1 MAHADATGRIE
12 VLVSYGAAP
21 HQVDLVNVPLAT
33 GATVRDA
40 IEASGVLRRYP
51 EIDLAQAKIGVWGKV
66 RQPGDPVRDGDRVE
80 IYRPLKVDPKEARRQ
95 RYQGHKAKLQ
105 GRTKPA

>member
-40 IEASGVLRRYP
+40 IEASGVLR
-51 EIDLAQAKIGVWGKV
+51 
-66 RQPGDPVRDGDRVE
+66 
-80 IYRPLKVDPKEARRQ
+80 EAAPC
-95 RYQGHKAKLQ
+95 GC
-105 GRTKPA
+105 TS